1 MAKITLKWIEKE
13 VIRMDP
19 TIVVGSESFKTAVIL
34 MTSCKV
40 GPNVKEIAKFTH
52 YTRDEVTKRANNLR
66 KNKLWVGSKLR
77 YDWWNE
83 DGSGWVAFWLDNLIA
98 DGLITTKTKK

>member
-1 MAKITLKWIEKE
+1 
-13 VIRMDP
+13 
-19 TIVVGSESFKTAVIL
+19 
-34 MTSCKV
+34 
-40 GPNVKEIAKFTH
+40 
-52 YTRDEVTKRANNLR
+52 VTKRANNLR